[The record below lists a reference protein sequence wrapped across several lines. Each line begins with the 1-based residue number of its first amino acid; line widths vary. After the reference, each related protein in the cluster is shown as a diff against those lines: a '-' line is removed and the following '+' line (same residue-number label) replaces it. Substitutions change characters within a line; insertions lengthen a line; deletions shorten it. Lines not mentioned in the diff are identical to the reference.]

1 MPAKRVRPQHFW
13 ARLGAF
19 RWSVVNTTR
28 QDGHEPYVQFAAAEA
43 GEMAMKRF
51 LAVNG
56 EWLGGEFYLAD
67 DASIAAAW
75 EMGRQAATTFEES
88 EL

>member
-1 MPAKRVRPQHFW
+1 
-13 ARLGAF
+13 
-19 RWSVVNTTR
+19 
-28 QDGHEPYVQFAAAEA
+28 VQFAAAEA

-75 EMGRQAATTFEES
+75 EMGRQAAKTFEES